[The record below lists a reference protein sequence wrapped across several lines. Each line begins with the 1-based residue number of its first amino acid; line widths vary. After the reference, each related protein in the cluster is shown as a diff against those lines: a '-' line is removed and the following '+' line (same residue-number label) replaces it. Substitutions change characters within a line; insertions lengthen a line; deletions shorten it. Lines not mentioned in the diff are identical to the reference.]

1 MTNGQPSSSSKKKL
15 LFPNTFTE
23 SKSHNSSQN
32 NDSMTFIFYA
42 VTDNYFKFFIDKLE
56 GFIEQWYAYNKWKY
70 LIKLK
75 TRNTLDK

>member
-1 MTNGQPSSSSKKKL
+1 
-15 LFPNTFTE
+15 
-23 SKSHNSSQN
+23 
-32 NDSMTFIFYA
+32 MTFIFYA

-56 GFIEQWYAYNKWKY
+56 GFIEQWYAYTYNKWKY